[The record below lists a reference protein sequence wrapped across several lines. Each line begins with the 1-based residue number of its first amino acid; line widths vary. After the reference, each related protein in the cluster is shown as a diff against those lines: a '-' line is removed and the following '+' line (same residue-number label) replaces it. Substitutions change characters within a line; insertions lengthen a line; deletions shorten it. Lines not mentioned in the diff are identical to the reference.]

1 MSFQNAAENT
11 MVFYTCAIC
20 GVEEGINML
29 KKLHDLID
37 RIELSGIKEMYESML
52 KLPCHA
58 TKYDIAFRECAM
70 RELDNG
76 LLKGSKYV
84 CLECVKGLPVND
96 KENARRHAVSDTISP
111 GINLEQE
118 EKDEQTKKHSL

>member
-1 MSFQNAAENT
+1 MSSQNAIENT

-29 KKLHDLID
+29 KGLDDMID

-70 RELDNG
+70 RELEDG

-96 KENARRHAVSDTISP
+96 KENARRHAVRDTISS
-111 GINLEQE
+111 GRYDMNNSNNFL
-118 EKDEQTKKHSL
+118 